1 MKLDHIAYNK
11 LDELD
16 KRVSE
21 KRYAMRFKSIKE
33 QWVMNRIYDRIQLEF
48 CRRIKQAWKI

>member
-1 MKLDHIAYNK
+1 MKLERIAYSK

-21 KRYAMRFKSIKE
+21 KRYSMRFKSISE